1 MNSSIRLF
9 LAITAGAGFSSALW
23 AGEGTSEK
31 RIPSG
36 QPSLQT
42 KAPAEM
48 PKYALKNKSTFTLPT
63 ETRAPFWPI
72 GWAKRAAVRG
82 EVRER
87 PKIAINEGTFL
98 VTSILMG
105 SPSLAVINGRAYSEG
120 EFVRMPRDG
129 ATLRVRVQGINDGS
143 VTLQCED
150 QTLVVG
156 LRRPELAERRSEVDL
171 LDPNR

>member
-31 RIPSG
+31 PITGG

-42 KAPAEM
+42 KVPAEM

-150 QTLVVG
+150 QTLVIA